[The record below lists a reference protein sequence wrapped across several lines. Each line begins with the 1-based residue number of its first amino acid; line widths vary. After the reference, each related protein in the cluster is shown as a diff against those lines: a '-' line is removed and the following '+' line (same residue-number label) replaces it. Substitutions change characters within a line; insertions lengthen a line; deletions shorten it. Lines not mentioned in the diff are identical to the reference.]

1 MRVKFSRALFLSIS
15 LILLVLLS
23 VGAMLAREII
33 GETVN
38 QNARQNVIQT
48 SEYFRQQ
55 IGVRAGEL
63 ANAVTVLVEDFGF
76 QDAVASNDYDTI
88 VSALENQ
95 VARIGADHAVVRLTD
110 GRAVAAGGQ
119 APASMTPQTSDR
131 VETDIVVQAIDG
143 SAHLV
148 ISTPVGNPMP
158 VGRIALSFNMGE
170 QFLAQMKSL
179 VGGDVTFLVRTTG
192 SDDVL
197 MSTAVLPESSSAIN
211 SYRKSLLSISEERPE
226 VIYLNNVALMSIPLT
241 MGGSEGVQVFIH
253 TAMSAEADPFRTLSI
268 RLGILVIGG
277 FVLVLVLSSWL
288 SRRVTR
294 PLRDIGGLAKRI
306 AGGDYHVKFPVQSF
320 TEFSQLGEAFDNM
333 QGAIS
338 DREKN
343 IHDQARCDVLTKLPN
358 RLAAV
363 ECIDLLLK
371 KNSARPFA
379 LIAVDIY
386 RLREI
391 NDSLGAEAGD
401 EVLCW
406 LGRTLQ
412 SLAQR
417 DATVCRLASDDFLLV
432 LPRANETDALA
443 LAAKLL
449 KSTREPIQLSG
460 DVKALIKLH
469 VGLSLAPDHGK
480 EADILIQRAEQSMY
494 RAREQQGEVQVYDS
508 GIDAR
513 RRRRIELTR
522 DLREAISNSQLSIL
536 FQPKIDF
543 SKAEEVLVEVLPR
556 WEHPTYGEIPLQEFI
571 PLAESSGLMSEVNS
585 WLLEQSCSVHGEWFS
600 KKVVVPMSLNIFA
613 QDLDDPSFVTRL
625 IDTSR
630 RHGIHKSLLCLQISE
645 SLANDSLAVA
655 KEVIGRLRRQQVK
668 VSISQFGA
676 GKASLALLRELEVD
690 EISIDRSFVEGLL
703 RGKADKAIAESIV
716 ALGHRLGVRVFAD
729 GVESREMLKILR
741 AMEVDGIQGQCLS
754 RPLSKLQFEAWR
766 ESWLSGKR
774 RSGQ

>member
-1 MRVKFSRALFLSIS
+1 LRVKFSRALFLSIS

-33 GETVN
+33 AETVN
-38 QNARQNVIQT
+38 QNARQNVIKT
-48 SEYFRQQ
+48 VEYFRQQ
-55 IGVRAGEL
+55 LGVRAGEL
-63 ANAVTVLVEDFGF
+63 AGAVTVLVEDFGF

-110 GRAVAAGGQ
+110 GRSIASGGNT
-119 APASMTPQTSDR
+119 PASMTPQTSDKL
-131 VETDIVVQAIDG
+131 ETDIVVQAIDG
-143 SAHLV
+143 AAHLV
-148 ISTPVGNPMP
+148 ISTPVGNHIP
-158 VGRIALSFNMGE
+158 VGRIALSFKMGE

-179 VGGDVTFLVRTTG
+179 VGADVTFLVRSAAT
-192 SDDVL
+192 DDVL
-197 MSTAVLPESSSAIN
+197 MSTVLLPTSTSSLN
-211 SYRKSLLSISEERPE
+211 SYQASLLSLSEQRPE
-226 VIYLNNVALMSIPLT
+226 IIYLNDVALMSAPLIMT
-241 MGGSEGVQVFIH
+241 GSDGVQVFVH
-253 TAMSAEADPFRTLSI
+253 TAMSTEADPFRTLSV
-268 RLGILVIGG
+268 RLGILVTGA
-277 FVLVLVLSSWL
+277 FVLVLFLSSWL

-294 PLRDIGGLAKRI
+294 PLRDLGGLAKRI
-306 AGGDYHVKFPVQSF
+306 AGGDYQVKFPKQSF

-343 IHDQARCDVLTKLPN
+343 IHDQARSDVLTKLSN

-363 ECIDLLLK
+363 ERVSALLK
-371 KNSARPFA
+371 EKHTRPFA

-391 NDSLGAEAGD
+391 NDSLGSDTGD

-406 LGRTLQ
+406 LARNLQ

-417 DATVCRLASDDFLLV
+417 DATVCRLASDDFLLI

-443 LAAKLL
+443 LARKLL
-449 KSTREPIQLSG
+449 SSIREPIQLSG

-469 VGLSLAPDHGK
+469 VGISLAPDHGQ

-494 RAREQQGEVQVYDS
+494 RAREQGEVQVYDS
-508 GIDAR
+508 AVDAR
-513 RRRRIELTR
+513 RRRRIDLTR
-522 DLREAISNSQLSIL
+522 DLRDAISSNQLSLL

-543 SKAEEVLVEVLPR
+543 SKPEEVLVEVFPH
-556 WEHPTYGEIPLQEFI
+556 WEHPVYGEVAPEEFI
-571 PLAESSGLMSEVNS
+571 PLAESSGLMSEVNA

-600 KKVVVPMSLNIFA
+600 KRAVVPMSMNIFA

-625 IDTSR
+625 IDTTR
-630 RHGIHKSLLCLQISE
+630 RHGLHKSLLCLQITE
-645 SLANDSLAVA
+645 SLASDSLTAA

-676 GKASLALLRELEVD
+676 GKSSLALLRELEVD
-690 EISIDRSFVEGLL
+690 EISIDSSFVEGLL
-703 RGKADKAIAESIV
+703 RGKVDKAITESIV

-729 GVESREMLKILR
+729 GVESRDMLKILR
-741 AMEVDGIQGQCLS
+741 GMEVDGIQGQCLS

-766 ESWLSGKR
+766 EAWLSGKR